1 MPSGGARVRSGPKPD
16 PNSQTSQRR
25 GYTLRSLPP
34 EGRKGRVPKYP
45 LPPVEMTYIDEAGV
59 VRSSDALSEKANA
72 REKALWRHVWTLP
85 QACAWESEPWRWY
98 LVATWV
104 RTAVICERSD
114 AKAADRTT
122 LLRLADQIG
131 LTTAGLKENGWQ
143 IAKTK
148 DSEATA
154 DKRESAPK
162 SSRDRIGFK
171 VISGGV
177 G

>member
-1 MPSGGARVRSGPKPD
+1 MPSGGARNRSGPRPD
-16 PNSQTSQRR
+16 PNSQTSQRK

-45 LPPVEMTYIDEAGV
+45 LPPVEMTFIDEAGA
-59 VRSSDALSEKANA
+59 VRSSEDLSAKANA

-98 LVATWV
+98 LVAIWV

-122 LLRLADQIG
+122 LLRIADQIG

-143 IAKTK
+143 IAKVEN
-148 DSEATA
+148 SEPNVGAQASTA
-154 DKRESAPK
+154 K